1 MKPIPLMRVASIL
14 TFIHCILH
22 TVGGVFASPSHGS
35 EEVGV
40 IEAMKLH
47 RFDVMGS
54 MRSYWDFLFGYG
66 LFVTIA
72 LLVQAVLFWQLAS
85 PVKINESGTR
95 ITLLLFLLNY
105 LGISVVS
112 WRYFFAGPAITELL
126 IAICLGIALA
136 TLSASQRRTEGTNR
150 RS

>member
-14 TFIHCILH
+14 TLMHCFLH

-95 ITLLLFLLNY
+95 TTLLLFLLNY

-126 IAICLGIALA
+126 IATCLGIALA
-136 TLSASQRRTEGTNR
+136 TLGERTTQ
-150 RS
+150 